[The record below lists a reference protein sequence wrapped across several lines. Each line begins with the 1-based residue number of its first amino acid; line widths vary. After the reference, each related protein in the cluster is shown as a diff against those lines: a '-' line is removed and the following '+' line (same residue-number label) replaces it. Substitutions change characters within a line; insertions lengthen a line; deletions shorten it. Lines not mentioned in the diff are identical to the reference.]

1 MINRTVTT
9 EGGEYIKTLE
19 RPVRATH
26 LLCASTIE
34 GEVTEKMKYAEKF
47 NKAGEARIKIIWEE
61 WLWDCLTLG
70 GVHLFL
76 LRPIFDKCLRVRFQG
91 RLDEEPY
98 RITNP
103 PRPRLIL
110 PQGTMQCVSCIEF
123 ILT

>member
-70 GVHLFL
+70 GVHLF
-76 LRPIFDKCLRVRFQG
+76 F
-91 RLDEEPY
+91 LDQY
-98 RITNP
+98 STSAYVLAFKAGWTRNRIGSQIP
-103 PRPRLIL
+103 HAL
-110 PQGTMQCVSCIEF
+110 V
-123 ILT
+123 